1 MVWDSRPI
9 TPVSQIQKQAI
20 GLIDRDEKTFSD
32 NQLKTNFCQIKVCI
46 FNQLEN
52 IQKKTKKRKKTNK
65 LPSKR
70 DSRRKHL
77 KNY

>member
-52 IQKKTKKRKKTNK
+52 IQKKTKKGRKPTSYHQKGIQEG
-65 LPSKR
+65 SI
-70 DSRRKHL
+70 
-77 KNY
+77 